1 MLRASGSIAGLL
13 AGLCIAA
20 TAQSWPPGE
29 RVRIQQVIFESPVQ
43 LTTIERRKISAKV
56 RELRLDDGEELVQ
69 EAYQDKGYFM
79 AQAWTELVPRAT
91 GGNDLLIRVSPGR
104 QYRLIQISWRGI
116 ALFSDSELSKLIPF
130 HPGEIYNRSKIAEG
144 LKALTN
150 LYDSMGYINATY
162 VPTPETNE
170 DAGTVAFEIEV
181 DEGGQYHF
189 GELDVEGMDS
199 SDREILISAWQQLH
213 GSPYNKQ
220 KEEKFF
226 GEYFRAPLSQI
237 KPENYTFRE
246 VKQDEHVVNYS
257 LHFVPWLRYRVSPTG
272 ELKLVETQ

>member
-1 MLRASGSIAGLL
+1 MLRASGSIALLL

-29 RVRIQQVIFESPVQ
+29 RASIQQIIFESPVQ
-43 LTTIERRKISAKV
+43 LTTIERRKISAKI

-69 EAYQDKGYFM
+69 EAYQDKGYFL
-79 AQAWTELVPRAT
+79 AQAWAELVPQAT
-91 GGNDLLIRVSPGR
+91 GGNDLFIRVSPGR
-104 QYRLIQISWRGI
+104 QYRLIQISWRGVT
-116 ALFSDSELSKLIPF
+116 LFSDSELSKLIPF
-130 HPGEIYNRSKIAEG
+130 QPGEIYNRSKIADG

-181 DEGGQYHF
+181 YEGGQYHF

-199 SDREILISAWQQLH
+199 SDRETLISAWQQLH

-257 LHFVPWLRYRVSPTG
+257 LHFVPWLRYRVSPNG
-272 ELKLVETQ
+272 KLKLVETH